1 MPGFKPMVKMMT
13 TEPSVE
19 LKLKEGGK
27 VEKKMQQGGPAM
39 DSMSAQDSLPMSA
52 REGMMPARG
61 GMMPVKR
68 PKRPSLMARRRAMR
82 GMPTGAGPAAP
93 VGDAARMAEATAPAM
108 MPEPPM
114 GQPMM
119 KKGGKM
125 SKLNKEIGRVKTKLT
140 KHEDKAAS
148 KAHKGLKTGGVVM
161 GQGGYKKGGEVKMA
175 KGGSSYEEFSD
186 RGNVIKTKSNKTTE
200 MKTAHRDNSPAKTGG
215 VKMGNA
221 GGYKTGGVVKGQG
234 GYKKGGMA
242 DGGKMPM
249 KDGKPAF
256 LEKGMMAGGGMHM
269 MPDGSMM
276 KDSAMKMGG
285 KTSKKAFAAGGT
297 VDSGKPVA
305 MPQGRKKPSP
315 PVLINQYAGTY
326 KKGGSVTPAEG
337 RLQKMF
343 KKENAPAMKAAKA
356 DSNEVYSK
364 YGKTKMADGGSVNEK
379 GKPYQSEYFRK
390 FLEGKGIDEKMIPEM
405 SDLVSRPTPKEAERF
420 KKMLEGAGNGAVTET
435 EKSITVAPAKKRGGA
450 MRRGGGVC

>member
-1 MPGFKPMVKMMT
+1 
-13 TEPSVE
+13 
-19 LKLKEGGK
+19 
-27 VEKKMQQGGPAM
+27 
-39 DSMSAQDSLPMSA
+39 
-52 REGMMPARG
+52 
-61 GMMPVKR
+61 
-68 PKRPSLMARRRAMR
+68 
-82 GMPTGAGPAAP
+82 
-93 VGDAARMAEATAPAM
+93 
-108 MPEPPM
+108 
-114 GQPMM
+114 
-119 KKGGKM
+119 
-125 SKLNKEIGRVKTKLT
+125 
-140 KHEDKAAS
+140 
-148 KAHKGLKTGGVVM
+148 
-161 GQGGYKKGGEVKMA
+161 
-175 KGGSSYEEFSD
+175 
-186 RGNVIKTKSNKTTE
+186 

-234 GYKKGGMA
+234 GYKEGGMA
-242 DGGKMPM
+242 GGGKMPM

-343 KKENAPAMKAAKA
+343 KKENAPAMKAAKKM
-356 DSNEVYSK
+356 SNEK
-364 YGKTKMADGGSVNEK
+364 YAGG
-379 GKPYQSEYFRK
+379 GAIPK
-390 FLEGKGIDEKMIPEM
+390 FGSI
-405 SDLVSRPTPKEAERF
+405 
-420 KKMLEGAGNGAVTET
+420 TET
-435 EKSITVAPAKKRGGA
+435 ERSVTVDPETFMKGQGQVTENERQMARDLLKDYDIDQKTINKFFKGQGQVSESERKIMMDAMKELDVGKKRGGA

>member
-19 LKLKEGGK
+19 LKLKKGGK

-61 GMMPVKR
+61 GMMPAKR
-68 PKRPSLMARRRAMR
+68 PMRPSLMARRRAMR

-125 SKLNKEIGRVKTKLT
+125 SKLNKEIRNESEEIGRVKAKLT

-200 MKTAHRDNSPAKTGG
+200 MKTAHRDTSPAKTGG

-234 GYKKGGMA
+234 GYK
-242 DGGKMPM
+242 DGGDVK
-249 KDGKPAF
+249 KP
-256 LEKGMMAGGGMHM
+256 
-269 MPDGSMM
+269 
-276 KDSAMKMGG
+276 
-285 KTSKKAFAAGGT
+285 KATGN
-297 VDSGKPVA
+297 VDDSGAPVA
-305 MPQGRKKPSP
+305 MPQGRKPAPSP
-315 PVLINQYAGTY
+315 VYVRQLAGTY
-326 KKGGSVTPAEG
+326 KSGGKVTPAEG

-343 KKENAPAMKAAKA
+343 KKENAPSMKAAKA
-356 DSNEVYSK
+356 DSNEK
-364 YGKTKMADGGSVNEK
+364 YAKGGA
-379 GKPYQSEYFRK
+379 
-390 FLEGKGIDEKMIPEM
+390 LM
-405 SDLVSRPTPKEAERF
+405 TPKI
-420 KKMLEGAGNGAVTET
+420 GSVTET
-435 EKSITVAPAKKRGGA
+435 EKSVTVTPAKRGGSI
-450 MRRGGGVC
+450 RC

>member
-19 LKLKEGGK
+19 LKLKKGGK

-61 GMMPVKR
+61 GMMPAKR

-215 VKMGNA
+215 VTMGNA

-285 KTSKKAFAAGGT
+285 KTSKKAFAAGELLIQ
-297 VDSGKPVA
+297 A
-305 MPQGRKKPSP
+305 NPSQCLKGVKN
-315 PVLINQYAGTY
+315 PVL
-326 KKGGSVTPAEG
+326 
-337 RLQKMF
+337 LF
-343 KKENAPAMKAAKA
+343 
-356 DSNEVYSK
+356 
-364 YGKTKMADGGSVNEK
+364 
-379 GKPYQSEYFRK
+379 
-390 FLEGKGIDEKMIPEM
+390 
-405 SDLVSRPTPKEAERF
+405 
-420 KKMLEGAGNGAVTET
+420 
-435 EKSITVAPAKKRGGA
+435 
-450 MRRGGGVC
+450 